1 MLKLLLDEEISPV
14 VAAGLRRR
22 NGALI
27 VSALAEWEDG
37 NFVGKDTVD
46 LLREAADQEWTLVTY
61 DRLKIPPTLKTWAEE
76 ECLHGGVIFV
86 DEEKIPLAETG
97 ALIAALSRV
106 CREAESWEWTNC
118 ALWLG

>member
-1 MLKLLLDEEISPV
+1 MLKLLLNEEISPSV
-14 VAAGLRRR
+14 ARILRRGGSEIPVAAL
-22 NGALI
+22 
-27 VSALAEWEDG
+27 VEWEDG